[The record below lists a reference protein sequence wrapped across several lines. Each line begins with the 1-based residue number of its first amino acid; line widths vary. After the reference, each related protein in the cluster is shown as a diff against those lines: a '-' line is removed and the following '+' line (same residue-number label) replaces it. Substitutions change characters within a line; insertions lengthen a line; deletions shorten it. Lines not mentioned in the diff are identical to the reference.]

1 MYEELGKKIAC
12 FVSLN
17 QWNNCFDI
25 SDQFGSYFHS
35 FALEMTNCVFRKS
48 LSVYLL
54 KLQWI
59 FARVIVITL

>member
-35 FALEMTNCVFRKS
+35 FALEMTTVCSAKVF
-48 LSVYLL
+48 LY
-54 KLQWI
+54 I
-59 FARVIVITL
+59 Y